1 MECPSCQAHLPEG
14 GRFCDECG
22 APVPT
27 VCQSCGAP
35 NRQGAKFCRTCG
47 IALAIGT
54 DGLLTGA
61 PAWTPQSASSADRRQ
76 LTILFCDLVASTAL
90 SARMDPED
98 LRAVIGTYQKCVAE
112 IVGRFDGFVA
122 RYMGDGVL
130 AYFGYPQSH
139 EDDAERAMKA
149 GLALV
154 EAVGR
159 LDLSERLQTRVGIA
173 TGLVVVGDLV
183 GCGEAQ
189 ERGVVGETPNVAVR
203 LQAIAAPD
211 SVVIAASTH
220 RLGGGLFEYEDLGA
234 VEAKGFSK
242 PLRAWR
248 VLRETAVESRFEA
261 FHPSALTPIIG
272 RDEEIELLLRRWQR
286 AKTGEGQVVLISGDP
301 GIGKSR
307 LTIALQEKIQ
317 AEPHTRLRHF
327 CSPHHQNS
335 VLFPFITQLQRAG
348 GFTYADTSTVRLDKL
363 ATLLDPTSP
372 PDEDVVLLAELLSIP
387 TANRY
392 PALSLTPQRQKEKTF
407 GALLRQVEALAR
419 QKPVLMIFED
429 AHWSDPTSRD
439 LLDLA
444 VERVHHLPLLLLVTS
459 RPELQLP
466 WIGQAHVT
474 VMMLSRLNQR
484 DGSAL
489 VRRISGDK
497 ALPGDV
503 IDEIVGRGDGVPLF
517 VEELT
522 KALLEGVGAGGAKAG
537 AAVDAAARVTL
548 GVPTTLHGSLMGRL
562 DRLGPASKEVAQVGS
577 VIGREFSYELL
588 TAIGPLADK
597 EKLRDALQRLT
608 AAGLI
613 VQRDRPPF
621 ASYGFKHV
629 LLQDAAYMSLL
640 RGKRQQIHA
649 AVKRALEEGFPGV
662 VEAQP
667 ELLAF
672 HCMEAGLIREAID
685 YWERAARR
693 AAQRYANRE
702 AAVHFR
708 KALELLK
715 RMPESAERDRTELN
729 LLIAAGA
736 VMIATVVSIDP
747 EVVTTYARAGELAR
761 KTGRSAELFPAL
773 WGAHLVAIVGGDLRT
788 AANLVDQL
796 FDVARSL
803 DDPDFLLQAHHA
815 AFSGSKAAGKLM
827 DAQRHAEAVLAL
839 YEPERHSS
847 QALSYGAHEPG
858 SCAQMGAAM
867 MLLLRGFPDQAVR
880 QAAQALAL
888 ARRLLHPPS
897 LAHALRL
904 AGELHNLR
912 REPVVIAEIAEDL
925 LPLTVQHGST
935 VGTATATMLRGWAR
949 VIHGQVDEGLKDVR
963 EGLRLWRQTGSR
975 MYVPYRLGVVADA
988 LAVARQEGEALQ
1000 LLEEALQA
1008 TEQIEERWFEAE
1020 LHRLKGVLLAGES
1033 GESREGAEFCLQHA
1047 LTVAR
1052 SQDAR
1057 LLELRAATS
1066 LARFWRD
1073 QDRCDQAY
1081 ALLSP
1086 IYGWFTEGFTTPD
1099 LQDAKVLLDELGIA
1113 RICGREAGAPQ

>member
-1 MECPSCQAHLPEG
+1 MECPSCQARLPEG

-22 APVPT
+22 APVPI

-35 NRQGAKFCRTCG
+35 NRQGAKFCAKCG
-47 IALAIGT
+47 SELAAGT
-54 DGLLTGA
+54 DGLLTA
-61 PAWTPQSASSADRRQ
+61 SASSADRRQ
-76 LTILFCDLVASTAL
+76 LTILFCDLVGSTAL
-90 SARMDPED
+90 AARMDPED
-98 LRAVIGTYQKCVAE
+98 LREVIGTYQKCVAE

-159 LDLSERLQTRVGIA
+159 LELSERLQTRIGIA

-203 LQAIAAPD
+203 LQALAAPD

-234 VEAKGFSK
+234 LEVKGFSK

-261 FHPSALTPIIG
+261 LHPSALTPIIG
-272 RDEEIELLLRRWQR
+272 RNEEIELLLRRWQR
-286 AKTGEGQVVLISGDP
+286 AKTGEGQVVSISGEP

-307 LTIALQEKIQ
+307 LTVALQQMIQ

-335 VLFPFITQLQRAG
+335 ALFPFITQLQRAG
-348 GFTYADTSTVRLDKL
+348 GFTHADTPRVKLDKL
-363 ATLLDPTSP
+363 AALLAPTLTPE
-372 PDEDVVLLAELLSIP
+372 EDVALLAELLSIP
-387 TANRY
+387 TASRY
-392 PALSLTPQRQKEKTF
+392 PALSLTPQRQKDKTF
-407 GALLRQVEALAR
+407 AALLRQVEALAHE
-419 QKPVLMIFED
+419 KPLLMIFED

-439 LLDLA
+439 LLHLT
-444 VERVHHLPLLLLVTS
+444 VEQVQHLPVLLLVTS
-459 RPELQLP
+459 RPDLQLP
-466 WIGQAHVT
+466 WIGQAHVM

-484 DGSAL
+484 NGSAL

-497 ALPGDV
+497 ALPGEV

-522 KALLEGVGAGGAKAG
+522 KALLEGVGAGGATAES
-537 AAVDAAARVTL
+537 AVDAAARRTL
-548 GVPTTLHGSLMGRL
+548 GVPTTLHGSLMARL
-562 DRLGPASKEVAQVGS
+562 DRLGPAPKEVAQVGS
-577 VIGREFSYELL
+577 VIGREFTYELL
-588 TAIGPLADK
+588 AAIGPLADQ

-629 LLQDAAYMSLL
+629 LLQDAAYASLL

-649 AVKRALEEGFPGV
+649 AVKGALEDGFPEV

-672 HCMEAGLIREAID
+672 HCMEAGLVREAID
-685 YWERAARR
+685 YWERAGRQ
-693 AAQRYANRE
+693 AAQRYATRE

-708 KALELLK
+708 RALELLK
-715 RMPESAERDRTELN
+715 RIPESAERDRTELN
-729 LLIAAGA
+729 LLIATGA

-747 EVVTTYARAGELAR
+747 EVVSTYARAGELAH

-773 WGAHLVAIVGGDLRT
+773 WGAHLVAIVGGDFRT

-803 DDPDFLLQAHHA
+803 DDTDFLLQAHHA
-815 AFSGSKAAGKLM
+815 AYSGSKAAGELM
-827 DAQRHAEAVLAL
+827 AAQRHAEAVLAL
-839 YEPERHSS
+839 YQPERHSS
-847 QALSYGAHEPG
+847 QALSYGAHDPG
-858 SCAQMGAAM
+858 SCAQMGAAL
-867 MLLLRGFPDQAVR
+867 MLLLRGFPDQAACQVE
-880 QAAQALAL
+880 QALAL
-888 ARRLLHPPS
+888 ARRLRHPPS

-912 REPVVIAEIAEDL
+912 REPVAIVDIAENL

-935 VGTATATMLRGWAR
+935 VGTAIATMLRGWAR
-949 VIHGQVDEGLKDVR
+949 VMGGSPAEGLEDVR

-975 MYVPYRLGVVADA
+975 LYIPYRLGVVADA
-988 LAVARQEGEALQ
+988 LAVAGQQSEALQ
-1000 LLEEALQA
+1000 LLEEAIQA
-1008 TEQIEERWFEAE
+1008 TEQIEDRWFEAE
-1020 LHRLKGVLLAGES
+1020 LHRLKGVLLAGGS
-1033 GESREGAEFCLQHA
+1033 SESRKDVEFCLQHA

-1073 QDRCDQAY
+1073 QDRCDQAC

-1086 IYGWFTEGFTTPD
+1086 IYGWFTEGFNTPD
-1099 LQDAKVLLDELGIA
+1099 LRDAKALLDELN
-1113 RICGREAGAPQ
+1113 